1 MVHPVQPMR
10 VAQVSTDAM
19 IALGDPPRA
28 FIASHDGLHVPYGG
42 FRIRVTTQADRIA
55 EEEPI
60 IERNNISLLTGSH
73 LRPWPP
79 RYGTIATLSEQTHTG
94 DETFA
99 GRRG

>member
-1 MVHPVQPMR
+1 
-10 VAQVSTDAM
+10 M

-28 FIASHDGLHVPYGG
+28 FTASHDGLDAPHEG
-42 FRIRVTTQADRIA
+42 FRIKVTAKADRMA
-55 EEEPI
+55 EKEPI

-73 LRPWPP
+73 LRPWPR
-79 RYGTIATLSEQTHTG
+79 RYGTIASLSEQTHTG